1 MESKV
6 RCVSQVSNTLNETG
20 SCVSQYILTFT
31 KFYLIRDLRRNSRL
45 EKILK
50 YCFSIFVLPQNRIL
64 SPCRCPW
71 IANIHALVLQCTN
84 VGLFGLLCQR
94 KPLYQCIV
102 KRDFCIKSVQK

>member
-20 SCVSQYILTFT
+20 SCASQYILTLT

-50 YCFSIFVLPQNRIL
+50 YCFGIFVLPQNRIL
-64 SPCRCPW
+64 SQCHCQW
-71 IANIHALVLQCTN
+71 IANVHVLVLQRNHFYFFSST
-84 VGLFGLLCQR
+84 LTKKQ
-94 KPLYQCIV
+94 
-102 KRDFCIKSVQK
+102 